1 MTRLFLFQ
9 IIDDIRQAKD
19 KKERIDLYMKQDR
32 FFKQLIDIT
41 YNKKYNWEFDQK
53 YTKES
58 RSKREFGGVSN
69 QWHDVVRLINNI
81 LLKTTVESPKFST
94 RLDRLLEQC
103 NQKDID
109 ILLGILKRRNIKYI
123 LKKSIYNWY
132 PELNDGDQTE

>member
-19 KKERIDLYMKQDR
+19 KKERIDFYMKQDR

-81 LLKTTVESPKFST
+81 LLKSTVESPKFST

>member
-9 IIDDIRQAKD
+9 IIDDIRQSND
-19 KKERIDLYMKQDR
+19 KKERIDFYMKQDR
-32 FFKQLIDIT
+32 FFKKLIDIT

-58 RSKREFGGVSN
+58 RSKREFGGVPN

-81 LLKTTVESPKFST
+81 LLKSTVESPKFST

>member
-9 IIDDIRQAKD
+9 IIDDIRQANN
-19 KKERIDLYMKQDR
+19 KKERLDFYMKQDR

-81 LLKTTVESPKFST
+81 LLKSTVESPKFST

>member
-9 IIDDIRQAKD
+9 IIDDIRQAGD
-19 KKERIDLYMKQDR
+19 KKERIDFYMKQDR
-32 FFKQLIDIT
+32 FFKKLIDIT

-123 LKKSIYNWY
+123 LKKSIYKWY

>member
-19 KKERIDLYMKQDR
+19 KKERIDFYMKQDR

-58 RSKREFGGVSN
+58 RSKREFGGVPN

-81 LLKTTVESPKFST
+81 LLKSTVESPKFST

>member
-19 KKERIDLYMKQDR
+19 KKERIDFYMKQDR

-53 YTKES
+53 YIKES